1 MVRLDDHVCVVT
13 GAGHGLGEATA
24 IELGSRGATVVVND
38 LGVDLAGDD
47 PSDEPV
53 RETAA
58 AVEDAGGTAVVSFGD
73 VTDLDYAAEL
83 VEAAVDAGGRLD
95 QVVNFAGIQRDS
107 LVHEMSE
114 SAFDSVLDV
123 HLKGHFATLRAATRH
138 WRAAHEAAD
147 GFERHRSYVAISSG
161 RARGG
166 AGQLNYSAAKAGVL
180 GLMRSAAR
188 ELHEFDVRANALMPV
203 AKTRMTM
210 QAADGYDYPETVDF
224 ESLTPDRVTPM
235 IAFLA
240 SEDAADVN
248 GCTLA
253 VGGEGMVYVTD
264 PDFVRSAYREGGWTA
279 ETIAASFDQFTSGE
293 STFKVAPGG
302 VSDYLS

>member
-1 MVRLDDHVCVVT
+1 VVT

-24 IELGSRGATVVVND
+24 VELGSRGATVVLND
-38 LGVDLAGDD
+38 LGVSLSGDD
-47 PSDEPV
+47 PDDQPV
-53 RETAA
+53 QETAA

-83 VEAAVDAGGRLD
+83 IEAAVDAGGRLD

-107 LVHEMSE
+107 LIHEMSE
-114 SAFDSVLDV
+114 DAFDAVVDV

-138 WRAAHEAAD
+138 WREAHEAAG
-147 GFERHRSYVAISSG
+147 GFDDHRSYVAISSG

-166 AGQLNYSAAKAGVL
+166 AGQTNYAAAKAGIL

-188 ELHEFDVRANALMPV
+188 ELQEFDVRANALMPV

-210 QAADGYDYPETVDF
+210 QAADGYDYPEDRDLDALGP
-224 ESLTPDRVTPM
+224 ERVTPM

-240 SEDAADVN
+240 SDAAAEVN
-248 GCTLA
+248 GCTFG
-253 VGGEGMVYVTD
+253 VGGEGMIYVTD
-264 PDFVRSAYREGGWTA
+264 PDFVRSAYRDGGWTA
-279 ETIAASFDQFTSGE
+279 ETIVESFEQFTSGE

-302 VSDYLS
+302 VSDYLF

>member
-1 MVRLDDHVCVVT
+1 MVRLDEHVCVVT

-24 IELGSRGATVVVND
+24 VELGSRGATVVVND

-53 RETAA
+53 RETAV

-73 VTDLDYAAEL
+73 VTDLDYAEEL
-83 VEAAVDAGGRLD
+83 VETAVDAGGRLD
-95 QVVNFAGIQRDS
+95 QVVNFAGIQRDA
-107 LVHEMSE
+107 LIHEMDE
-114 SAFDSVLDV
+114 ADFDAVVDV
-123 HLKGHFATLRAATRH
+123 HLKGHFATLRAATRR
-138 WRAAHEAAD
+138 WRTAHAED
-147 GFERHRSYVAISSG
+147 DDFDDHRSYVAISSG

-166 AGQLNYSAAKAGVL
+166 AGQANYAAAKAGIL

-188 ELHEFDVRANALMPV
+188 ELHEFDVRTNALMPV
-203 AKTRMTM
+203 ARTRMTT
-210 QAADGYDYPETVDF
+210 QAGDGYDYPEGVDF
-224 ESLTPDRVTPM
+224 DALAPERVTPM

-240 SEDAADVN
+240 SEGAADVN
-248 GCTLA
+248 GCTFGI
-253 VGGEGMVYVTD
+253 GGEGMIYVTD

-279 ETIAASFDQFTSGE
+279 ETIAEGFDQFTSGE
-293 STFKVAPGG
+293 STFKIEPGG